1 MQFRKKDTVIFFG
14 DSITAC
20 NKTNHEGASAKDVL
34 GSGYVNMMNSH
45 YLLYNPKLKLRIIN
59 QGISGNR
66 SVDLIER
73 LEKDVLSNKP
83 NHVFLMIG
91 INDAWRTLD
100 NMQIPR
106 FQTTLKDYQN
116 NIDQLVKTMLNH
128 SINVIL
134 MSPFHLEPNRNDDLR
149 KAVDSYNVFLK
160 QYAKQHNL
168 LFIDL
173 QSAFDELLT
182 QTSVYVLSQDRIHVN
197 MAGHMFIKDTILK
210 HIG

>member
-1 MQFRKKDTVIFFG
+1 
-14 DSITAC
+14 
-20 NKTNHEGASAKDVL
+20 
-34 GSGYVNMMNSH
+34 
-45 YLLYNPKLKLRIIN
+45 
-59 QGISGNR
+59 
-66 SVDLIER
+66 
-73 LEKDVLSNKP
+73 
-83 NHVFLMIG
+83 
-91 INDAWRTLD
+91 
-100 NMQIPR
+100 MQIPR

-173 QSAFDELLT
+173 QSAFDELLK